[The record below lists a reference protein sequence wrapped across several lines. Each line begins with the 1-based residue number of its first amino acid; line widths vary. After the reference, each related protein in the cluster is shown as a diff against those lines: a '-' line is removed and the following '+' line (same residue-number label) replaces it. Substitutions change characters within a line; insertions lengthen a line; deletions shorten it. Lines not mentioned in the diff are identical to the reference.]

1 MNENTDRCV
10 CGTLLPDVVAPD
22 THQNDCSY
30 VRELSGPTFDYLCK
44 NLAWC
49 GVTRSTS
56 KKLHK
61 TVKIRRW
68 VIARDNTVY

>member
-1 MNENTDRCV
+1 MNEDTDRCV
-10 CGTLLPDVVAPD
+10 WNFAAGCLVPD
-22 THQNDCSY
+22 THQNDFCY

-49 GVTRSTS
+49 VVTRRTS

-61 TVKIRRW
+61 TVKIRGW
-68 VIARDNTVY
+68 VISQDNMVY

>member
-1 MNENTDRCV
+1 M
-10 CGTLLPDVVAPD
+10 CGTLLLDVVAPD

-49 GVTRSTS
+49 AVTRRTS

-61 TVKIRRW
+61 TVKIRGW
-68 VIARDNTVY
+68 VISRENMVY